1 MFLLNK
7 SSGCHIFSCFM
18 CYIVLPQTRN
28 KCYSDKPKPR
38 VPAKQNSDIWQDYL
52 VSAAYKSCAPNIGV
66 GITMI
71 LRVLLPLSGKGEL
84 VAPCSFRLSF
94 DGEQSHR
101 FPVNLQT
108 ATASAGL
115 RPRVRLSTQ
124 TVGLSLSFAFP
135 VFLLKIPLSEIFSSG
150 PHLKWQPVCHYLSC
164 STFDFPPGDY
174 RRQHP
179 TLSSPQLEYQRGWGF
194 DLVPPGSSEHN
205 TRIKARQLSKIW
217 IFFSTTLLPKF
228 STLST

>member
-1 MFLLNK
+1 
-7 SSGCHIFSCFM
+7 M

-38 VPAKQNSDIWQDYL
+38 APAKQNSDIWQDYL

-71 LRVLLPLSGKGEL
+71 LRVLLPRSGKGEL
-84 VAPCSFRLSF
+84 AAPCSFRLSF

-124 TVGLSLSFAFP
+124 TVGLSLSP
-135 VFLLKIPLSEIFSSG
+135 LLFLCFCLKTPFQRFFLRTTSKVTTCVSLFILFHIWFSSRRLPPTAANPFFSSIRVPKG
-150 PHLKWQPVCHYLSC
+150 MRVWSC
-164 STFDFPPGDY
+164 SP
-174 RRQHP
+174 R
-179 TLSSPQLEYQRGWGF
+179 L
-194 DLVPPGSSEHN
+194 
-205 TRIKARQLSKIW
+205 
-217 IFFSTTLLPKF
+217 
-228 STLST
+228 